1 MVGVC
6 GLVVVVYGLGFGV
19 WVRVWG
25 FGFVFWGLGFGARDL
40 GFVVL
45 VKKTENEHFLK
56 ML

>member
-25 FGFVFWGLGFGARDL
+25 FGFGFWGLGFGARDL